1 MTFAVLATDGA
12 GRFGMAV
19 SSSSP
24 AVAARC
30 VHLRPGVGGAAS
42 QNITDPRLGP
52 RLLDAV
58 ADLGDA
64 AAALEKVRADTPD
77 VEYRQLMVVDA
88 AGRTASFSG
97 AHTLGVHASASGAGA
112 VASSA
117 AAGASSAGAAASGA
131 GSGVGGSVVGGS
143 VVGSSGVVAAG
154 NLLASDG
161 VPAAMVAAFTGA
173 TGELEQRLLAALVA
187 GLAAGGEAGPVR
199 SAGLAVV
206 ADVAWRVTDLRV
218 DWHDDPVGEL
228 ARLVELWLPQRDDY
242 VSRGLAPGAAPSY
255 GVPGDE

>member
-1 MTFAVLATDGA
+1 MTFAVLASDGG

-24 AVAARC
+24 AVGARC
-30 VHLRPGVGGAAS
+30 IHLRPGVGGAAS
-42 QNITDPRLGP
+42 QNITDPRLGT

-77 VEYRQLMVVDA
+77 VEYRQLMVVDG

-97 AHTLGVHASASGAGA
+97 AHTLGVHATASGPSGPSV
-112 VASSA
+112 VASA
-117 AAGASSAGAAASGA
+117 
-131 GSGVGGSVVGGS
+131 
-143 VVGSSGVVAAG
+143 GVVAGG

-161 VPAAMVAAFTGA
+161 VPAAIVAAFTGA
-173 TGELEQRLLAALVA
+173 TGELEQRLVTALAA

-218 DWHDDPVGEL
+218 DWHDDPIGEL

-242 VSRGLAPGAAPSY
+242 VSRGLAPGSAPSY